1 MEAILRALAKEN
13 AKNGEIAETAKVQS
27 LHGSR
32 TDVAPVESPPVPA
45 RRIEPSAPG
54 VKALPDPARHGGWR
68 LRHTVVALSF
78 LLFVLAPALGAAAY
92 LWGRA
97 ADQFVSRLGFTVQ
110 REEAGSTV
118 DLLGGLSSLSGSS
131 SSDTDILYA
140 FIQSPTLVAE
150 LDAALDLRAIWSRA
164 RGDYVFGLAP
174 DAVLE
179 DLAEYWGRMVRV
191 SHGAGAGLLD
201 IEVRAFDPADAQR
214 ISQALLARSSDM
226 INQLSA
232 IAREDAI
239 AHARGELERAEAR
252 LSAARMKLTGFRN
265 THQLIS
271 PEMDLQSQA
280 GVLGTLEEQQA
291 QVMIDIDLLRDTVR
305 NASDPRLKHAE
316 RRLSVIE
323 ERIRAEREK
332 LGIGQGDQGDQAYA
346 DIVGEF
352 ERLMAERDFAERA
365 YAATLANY
373 DAAAAEARRKSRYLA
388 AYMEP
393 TLAESAEYPR
403 RLVLFVMVAGTLF
416 LLWAIGTL
424 AGYSVRDRR

>member
-1 MEAILRALAKEN
+1 
-13 AKNGEIAETAKVQS
+13 
-27 LHGSR
+27 
-32 TDVAPVESPPVPA
+32 
-45 RRIEPSAPG
+45 
-54 VKALPDPARHGGWR
+54 
-68 LRHTVVALSF
+68 
-78 LLFVLAPALGAAAY
+78 
-92 LWGRA
+92 
-97 ADQFVSRLGFTVQ
+97 
-110 REEAGSTV
+110 
-118 DLLGGLSSLSGSS
+118 
-131 SSDTDILYA
+131 
-140 FIQSPTLVAE
+140 
-150 LDAALDLRAIWSRA
+150 
-164 RGDYVFGLAP
+164 
-174 DAVLE
+174 
-179 DLAEYWGRMVRV
+179 
-191 SHGAGAGLLD
+191 
-201 IEVRAFDPADAQR
+201 
-214 ISQALLARSSDM
+214 
-226 INQLSA
+226 
-232 IAREDAI
+232 
-239 AHARGELERAEAR
+239 
-252 LSAARMKLTGFRN
+252 MKLTGFRN

-316 RRLSVIE
+316 RRLAVIE

-403 RLVLFVMVAGTLF
+403 RVVLFVMVAGTLF

>member
-1 MEAILRALAKEN
+1 MGALAKEK
-13 AKNGEIAETAKVQS
+13 AKDGEIPEAPKLQALREPHTEVARVET
-27 LHGSR
+27 H
-32 TDVAPVESPPVPA
+32 PVPA
-45 RRIEPSAPG
+45 RRIEPAVPG
-54 VKALPDPARHGGWR
+54 PVVPPRPARRSAWR
-68 LRHTVVALSF
+68 LRHTLLALSF
-78 LLFVLAPALGAAAY
+78 VLFVLVPTLGAATY
-92 LWGRA
+92 LWGKA

-110 REEAGSTV
+110 REEAGPTV

-131 SSDTDILYA
+131 SSDTDILHA
-140 FIQSPTLVAE
+140 FIQSPTLVTE
-150 LDAALDLRAIWSRA
+150 LDAALDLRAIWSRG

-174 DAVLE
+174 DATLE
-179 DLAEYWGRMVRV
+179 DLVAYWGRMVRV
-191 SHGAGAGLLD
+191 GQGAGAGLLD
-201 IEVRAFDPADAQR
+201 IEVRAFDPTDAQR
-214 ISQALLARSSDM
+214 IAQALLDRSSEM
-226 INQLSA
+226 INRLSA

-239 AHARGELERAEAR
+239 AHARGELDRAEAR
-252 LSAARMKLTGFRN
+252 LSAARMELTDFRN

-305 NASDPRLKHAE
+305 NASDPRLKQAE
-316 RRLSVIE
+316 RRLAVIE

-332 LGIGQGDQGDQAYA
+332 LGIGQRAEGAQAYA

-403 RLVLFVMVAGTLF
+403 RAMLLAMVAGTLF